1 MALPIAAI
9 LAGVGRGIVGAAPK
23 IAQGASRT
31 AAFTETAGNA
41 TGRMI
46 TRAAVSSD
54 GDKPAPSPKPV
65 QAAAPED
72 LSQSVAKVAEF
83 QVGRGY
89 GG

>member
-31 AAFTETAGNA
+31 AAFTETAANA
-41 TGRMI
+41 TGRAI
-46 TRAAVSSD
+46 TRAAVSR
-54 GDKPAPSPKPV
+54 GDDSPTPAPKPV
-65 QAAAPED
+65 QPVAPAD